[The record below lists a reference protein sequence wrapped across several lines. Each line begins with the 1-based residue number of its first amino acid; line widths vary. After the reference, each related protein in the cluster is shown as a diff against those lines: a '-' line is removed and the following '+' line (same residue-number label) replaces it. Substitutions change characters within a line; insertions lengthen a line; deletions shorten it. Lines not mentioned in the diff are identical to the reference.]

1 MQVPR
6 YLLTKKSEPFTWSM
20 LRTLTSV
27 AIRRQEKLYHS
38 TFVFL
43 LILPFSSCSILK
55 TPAEE

>member
-27 AIRRQEKLYHS
+27 ARPRYGKLYQITQHLQDAI
-38 TFVFL
+38 VV
-43 LILPFSSCSILK
+43 P
-55 TPAEE
+55 